1 MFDKIAFVHYET
13 ENLDRALEFYK
24 DVLGL
29 TLRVQNEEW
38 IEFDVGGQRLALRKV
53 DTLTRQPEAPHPTGA
68 MVWLEARP
76 IEQAIAHLKKN
87 NVKFIN
93 SLDIFPYGKT
103 ATFADPDGNSIGLY
117 EPPEKNA

>member
-29 TLRVQNEEW
+29 TLRVQNEKW

-53 DTLTRQPEAPHPTGA
+53 DTMIRQPEAPHPMGA

-76 IEQAIAHLKKN
+76 IEQAIAHLQKN

-93 SLDIFPYGKT
+93 SLDISPYGKT